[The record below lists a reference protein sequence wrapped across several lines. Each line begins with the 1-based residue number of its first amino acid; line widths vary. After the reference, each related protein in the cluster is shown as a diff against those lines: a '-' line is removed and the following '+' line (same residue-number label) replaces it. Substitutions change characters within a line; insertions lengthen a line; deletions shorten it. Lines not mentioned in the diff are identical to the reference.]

1 MGSASAGDRPAG
13 PTLEAFTSED
23 CNLAAKIQGK
33 VTSLNPRG
41 HAVTD
46 IPVESLS
53 AAPTDE
59 RVSIH
64 CDGHV
69 TACIFPADHQQ
80 PEMTFLAL
88 KGESGFLEL
97 TLVGDDIAAFLGI
110 RPGCDVTVR
119 W

>member
-1 MGSASAGDRPAG
+1 MEAG
-13 PTLEAFTSED
+13 TSED
-23 CNLAAKIQGK
+23 HQLATKIQGK
-33 VTSLNPRG
+33 VTALSPQG

-46 IPVESLS
+46 IPVESLTGV
-53 AAPTDE
+53 PTDE

-80 PEMTFLAL
+80 PEMTFLAV
-88 KGESGFLEL
+88 KGEAGFLEL
-97 TLVGDDIAAFLGI
+97 ALVGDDIAAFLGI
-110 RPGCDVTVR
+110 RPGCEVTVR